1 MRPARAEMDA
11 VNTELLN
18 HTSLPPLDFEKEKVA
33 VIVPY
38 RNRKE
43 HLLKFLTR
51 LLPFLGKQ
59 TGHYVIIITEQA
71 GDQGFNRGKLFNAA
85 VTEIKKSP
93 PGDQLH
99 GINCYILHDVDKLPT
114 SPSTVYECG
123 QHVKQLATAFRTDKE
138 TRWLYSTFLGGATAL
153 KWEHIEQINGASNIF
168 YGWGGEDDD
177 LSLRLQLNNITVDR
191 TVGDD
196 GIFDEFDA
204 DHRRDENKD
213 RIKLTTIDSV
223 SSRWKNDGIKQTRYY
238 LLNRFDYEFFIWLLV
253 SI

>member
-1 MRPARAEMDA
+1 MDA
-11 VNTELLN
+11 VNTELLK
-18 HTSLPPLDFEKEKVA
+18 HVHLPPSDSERGKVA

-43 HLLKFLTR
+43 HLLKFIPR
-51 LLPFLGKQ
+51 LLPFLSKQ
-59 TGHYVIIITEQA
+59 RGQYVIIITEQS

-93 PGDQLH
+93 PGDRLH
-99 GINCYILHDVDKLPT
+99 GINCYILHDVDKVPT
-114 SPSTVYECG
+114 SSSTVYECG
-123 QHVKQLATAFRTDKE
+123 QHVKQLATAFRTGTE
-138 TRWLYSTFLGGATAL
+138 TRWLYSTFLGGATAFT
-153 KWEHIEQINGASNIF
+153 WEQIEKINGASNIF

-191 TVGDD
+191 TVGSD

-204 DHRRDENKD
+204 NHPRDENKD
-213 RIKLTTIDSV
+213 RIKLTSIDSV
-223 SSRWKNDGIKQTRYY
+223 SSRWMNDGINQTRYH
-238 LLNRFDYEFFIWLLV
+238 LLSRFDYKFFIWLLL